1 MMLQIDENRIPP
13 LPLVATRIMQFDPLA
28 ASSSIATMERIISPD
43 QSIGGELLRVANSS
57 YYGRSGTVKTL
68 KDALTLLGLK
78 AAKNMVVLL
87 VTRTMTGKIRG
98 DILRKHCIEYPIIS
112 ALLCIDLARMAGQ
125 TPLAE
130 EMFVCGLLHR
140 MGMTILGL
148 ERKSEYAD
156 LVQRAVQEGKENTDL
171 EDAAYGTNY
180 RSINGIVSA
189 KWNLPPAISGAL
201 ANHAFDAANVANA
214 TIHDRITAL
223 AGGITCQL
231 LGIPTTP
238 AAVQRL
244 EAAIQALGLSKDML
258 ASFTPAYLE
267 LLKENPFYQS
277 GVAVG

>member
-112 ALLCIDLARMAGQ
+112 ALLCIDLARLAGQ
-125 TPLAE
+125 QPLAE

-156 LVQRAVQEGKENTDL
+156 LVQRAMQEGRETTEL

-180 RSINGIVSA
+180 RSINGLVSA

-244 EAAIQALGLSKDML
+244 EAAIQALGLSRDML
-258 ASFTPAYLE
+258 ASFTPEYLE